1 MYKMSKLLINEEPL
15 QVLPTLAKKVGLNEA
30 IILQQIHYWNRI
42 NEKNNRNFYDGYYW
56 TYNTYEDWQK
66 QFPFWSTRTIQRA
79 INRLE
84 KLKLVVSGNY
94 NELKLDKTKWYRIN
108 YKVLD
113 ILEEYPSRHNGTIEM
128 TEWLDYLD
136 SLTKPIP
143 ETNNTENNNKD
154 NRDIRQNVNNSQLNN
169 SREDNSSLNSI
180 EKEALEV
187 FELMPR
193 KDTDKKDFILI
204 YKKMRLRYSRE
215 YLELII
221 NRYMKIKKL
230 KGESVYHKSDN
241 FFKFN
246 EYEKYL
252 DENWEFTLAE
262 AKKYVKDKN
271 NYRKQSPSSSEP
283 DMLDEW
289 ADEIDNVFK

>member
-1 MYKMSKLLINEEPL
+1 MSKLLINEEPL

-42 NEKNNRNFYDGYYW
+42 NEKNNHNFYDGYYW

-128 TEWLDYLD
+128 TKWLDYLD

-193 KDTDKKDFILI
+193 KDINKKDFIPI
-204 YKKMRLRYSRE
+204 YKKMRLKYSRE

-221 NRYMKIKKL
+221 DRYIKIKEL
-230 KGESVYHKSDN
+230 KGEFVYHKPDN
-241 FFKFN
+241 FFKFG
-246 EYEKYL
+246 EYKHYL
-252 DENWEFTLAE
+252 DENWESTLAKV
-262 AKKYVKDKN
+262 KKKARNSSKGN
-271 NYRKQSPSSSEP
+271 CRKQSPSSSEP
-283 DMLDEW
+283 KVSDEW
-289 ADEIDNVFK
+289 ANEIDNVFR

>member
-1 MYKMSKLLINEEPL
+1 MSKLLINEEPL
-15 QVLPTLAKKVGLNEA
+15 QVLPTLAKKIGLNEA

-42 NEKNNRNFYDGYYW
+42 NEKNNHNFYDGYYW

-94 NELKLDKTKWYRIN
+94 NELKLDKTKWYRID

-113 ILEEYPSRHNGTIEM
+113 ILEEYPSRQNGTIEM
-128 TEWLDYLD
+128 TKWLDYLD

-241 FFKFN
+241 FFKSN

>member
-1 MYKMSKLLINEEPL
+1 MSKLLINEEPL

-42 NEKNNRNFYDGYYW
+42 NEKNNHNFYDGYYW

-84 KLKLVVSGNY
+84 RLRLVVSDNY
-94 NELKLDKTKWYRIN
+94 NELKLDKTKWYRID
-108 YKVLD
+108 YEVLD
-113 ILEEYPSRHNGTIEM
+113 ILEKYPSRHNGTIEM
-128 TEWLDYLD
+128 TNWLVYLD

-143 ETNNTENNNKD
+143 ETNTTENNNKEK
-154 NRDIRQNVNNSQLNN
+154 RDIRQDVNNSQFNN
-169 SREDNSSLNSI
+169 SKDDNSFLNGI

-187 FELMPR
+187 FDLMPR
-193 KDTDKKDFILI
+193 KDTNKKDFILI
-204 YKKMRLRYSRE
+204 YKKMRFKYSRE

-221 NRYMKIKKL
+221 NRYMKVKKL

-241 FFKFN
+241 FFKFS

-252 DENWEFTLAE
+252 DENWDSTLAE
-262 AKKYVKDKN
+262 AKRHKKDRSNCK
-271 NYRKQSPSSSEP
+271 RKSPSSNEP
-283 DMLDEW
+283 KISDEW
-289 ADEIDNVFK
+289 ANDIDNVFD

>member
-1 MYKMSKLLINEEPL
+1 MSKLLINEEPL